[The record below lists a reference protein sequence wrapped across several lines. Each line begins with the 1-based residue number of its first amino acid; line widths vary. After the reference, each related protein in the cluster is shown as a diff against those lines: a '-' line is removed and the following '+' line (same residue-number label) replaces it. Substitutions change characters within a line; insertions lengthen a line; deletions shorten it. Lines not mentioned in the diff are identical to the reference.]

1 MTKVSIDTKILT
13 RPTHKELSN
22 KLRPA
27 LSILMN
33 GQVFLI
39 NQTAM
44 AVDALELEYLIETEL
59 KEVP

>member
-1 MTKVSIDTKILT
+1 
-13 RPTHKELSN
+13 
-22 KLRPA
+22 
-27 LSILMN
+27 MN